1 MMKTDDPELVSYVP
15 NGQAGTGCVGGVFP
29 VQGLT
34 VMGSGIYPSPIM
46 CPVGAN
52 GKDYNGKYHF
62 ELIGW
67 FARCGIVSYVPIL
80 NKIVNEITESIDGDG
95 VCRLSM
101 VADDVFKNWNKFGGL
116 QLEVDWKS
124 KTRKA
129 CDITFRALLILHYSN
144 ITV

>member
-1 MMKTDDPELVSYVP
+1 MMKTDNPELVSYVP

-29 VQGLT
+29 AQGLT

-62 ELIGW
+62 ELIEW
-67 FARCGIVSYVPIL
+67 FARCGIVSYVPAL
-80 NKIVNEITESIDGDG
+80 NKITGDIAASIDDGG
-95 VCRLSM
+95 VCRLPM
-101 VADDVFKNWNKFGGL
+101 VAEDVFKNWNKFGGL

-124 KTRKA
+124 KTRRD

-144 ITV
+144 RTA